1 MKRYEY
7 KYLISAAQS
16 REIASRLAG
25 AFERDSHGESYLLTS
40 LYFDDDRFTA
50 YRDKIA
56 GVKDRVKYRLRFYGN
71 DESYIVFEAKRK
83 SGKMVDKTSFVVS
96 RADADALI
104 NGDYS
109 VLAEYGAPL
118 AEEFFALARRKNYHP
133 AAVTIYTRE
142 AFVHPASNM
151 RITFDRGLET
161 RADYDIFKSGVQ
173 KRIYDSDST
182 IMEVKFDDVMP
193 SSAKTLIPF
202 IGQPTAISKYC
213 LCLELSRKLR
223 GLL

>member
-16 REIASRLAG
+16 VEIAGRLAG
-25 AFERDSHGESYLLTS
+25 ALERDNHGENYFIRS

-50 YRDKIA
+50 YHDKQSGVRDRI
-56 GVKDRVKYRLRFYGN
+56 KYRLRFYNN
-71 DESYIVFEAKRK
+71 DDSYIVLEAKRK
-83 SGKMVDKTSFVVS
+83 TGKMVDKTSFEIS

-104 NGDYS
+104 GGNFA
-109 VLAEYGAPL
+109 VLEEYGAPL
-118 AEEFFALARRKNYHP
+118 AEELFALSRQKKLSP
-133 AAVTIYTRE
+133 AAVTDYTRE
-142 AFVHPASNM
+142 AFVHPASNT

-161 RADYDIFKSGVQ
+161 RTDFDIFTNGIT
-173 KRIYDSDST
+173 KRVFDNDST
-182 IMEVKFDDVMP
+182 ILEVKFDDVMP
-193 SSAKTLIPF
+193 AAAKQLLPF
-202 IGQPTAISKYC
+202 VGQPMAISKYC